1 MQNGLGTHPLLHKD
15 LQQGPLFICG
25 DKPKELAKIAKI
37 TARQWQ
43 HYQTIN
49 HRDNPILKALQWLRL
64 FENESVRTYAQ
75 AAEIVGVCRGRVFQL
90 VSLVTRLPK
99 EITDFLAAN
108 KDPVIRAHF
117 SERRLRPLTL
127 MESDEQKI
135 KRFRAM
141 LAEVANDA

>member
-1 MQNGLGTHPLLHKD
+1 M
-15 LQQGPLFICG
+15 
-25 DKPKELAKIAKI
+25 
-37 TARQWQ
+37 
-43 HYQTIN
+43 
-49 HRDNPILKALQWLRL
+49 RL
-64 FENESVRTYAQ
+64 FENESIRTYAQ

-108 KDPVIRAHF
+108 KDPVIRGYF

-127 MESDEQKI
+127 MEYDEQKI

-141 LAEVANDA
+141 LAKVASDA

>member
-1 MQNGLGTHPLLHKD
+1 MKG
-15 LQQGPLFICG
+15 
-25 DKPKELAKIAKI
+25 
-37 TARQWQ
+37 
-43 HYQTIN
+43 
-49 HRDNPILKALQWLRL
+49 LQWLRL

-75 AAEIVGVCRGRVFQL
+75 AAEIVGVSRGRVFQL

-108 KDPVIRAHF
+108 KDLVIRARF

>member
-1 MQNGLGTHPLLHKD
+1 M
-15 LQQGPLFICG
+15 
-25 DKPKELAKIAKI
+25 
-37 TARQWQ
+37 
-43 HYQTIN
+43 
-49 HRDNPILKALQWLRL
+49 QWLRL
-64 FENESVRTYAQ
+64 FENESIRTYAQ

-108 KDPVIRAHF
+108 KDPVIRVHF